1 MAVSPSAAGER
12 APLEAERLRGV
23 LDAPGGPLRASLALA
38 SRLSLVAEL
47 EGGAELADGTELA
60 GLSVELAGGPVRLG
74 PARFAAAG
82 RSGRGRLVFTEHLY
96 DCRALVQEGRVA
108 DLRGYF
114 ENVPVVLAQKAH
126 IRQEF
131 RAHVADLSY
140 DLAVYKR
147 FFDEQDR
154 ILATEPHDVAAAAR
168 EALVRSEGRR
178 FLGFLDAKVAEL
190 ERLVSGYTKE
200 EHERH
205 GFFFRRQLWP
215 YLLASEFLK
224 RTNLKPS
231 GYAGDADL
239 MVMIYENDYL
249 GPSLFARLMHKHP
262 LETRAAE
269 AVRSR
274 RRLVPRLMREAL
286 GRFPALT
293 GHGFRVLSLACGP
306 ALELEDVL
314 VRPED
319 AARID
324 VTLLDQDPHALEL
337 ARGAVRRI
345 EARLGAGLSARYL
358 EDSVRT
364 MLRTRDLRGRLGE
377 MHFVYSMG
385 LFDYLT
391 GPVARAV
398 LAKTFEVLAP
408 GGTLVIGN
416 SPVASPTRIHMD
428 YWADWPLVYRTEE
441 SFLGLAEGLPGVPSL
456 EFDETRCQM
465 FLRLDRPPE
474 R

>member
-1 MAVSPSAAGER
+1 
-12 APLEAERLRGV
+12 
-23 LDAPGGPLRASLALA
+23 
-38 SRLSLVAEL
+38 
-47 EGGAELADGTELA
+47 
-60 GLSVELAGGPVRLG
+60 
-74 PARFAAAG
+74 
-82 RSGRGRLVFTEHLY
+82 
-96 DCRALVQEGRVA
+96 VA

-126 IRQEF
+126 IRPEF
-131 RAHVADLSY
+131 RSHVADLSY

-154 ILATEPHDVAAAAR
+154 ILAAEPHDVAEAAR

-239 MVMIYENDYL
+239 MVMIYENGYL

-274 RRLVPRLMREAL
+274 RRLVPRLMRETL
-286 GRFPALT
+286 GRFPALP

-314 VRPED
+314 LTPDD
-319 AARID
+319 ATRVD

-398 LAKTFEVLAP
+398 LAKTFELLAP

-416 SPVASPTRIHMD
+416 YHVASPTRVHMD

-441 SFLGLAEGLPGVPSL
+441 SFLGLAEGLPGEPSL
-456 EFDETRCQM
+456 EFDDTRCQM